1 MFNRNKYSKN
11 RENGLQSIKIKS
23 LVIILLALIGFSGY
37 HFLQTKYKQKEIN
50 QEVLDLQNQIDDF
63 EKKNKNLEQLSDY
76 LKTDESKELKA
87 KQKLN
92 LIKKGEKVV
101 IVKKDEIEKTVQ
113 VEENVKPEVKIDRP
127 NYYWWWH
134 YFFGIEKPEVTS
146 AKSYEK

>member
-1 MFNRNKYSKN
+1 M
-11 RENGLQSIKIKS
+11 QSIKIKS

>member
-1 MFNRNKYSKN
+1 MFNRNKYSNDKKN
-11 RENGLQSIKIKS
+11 VLQSIKVKS
-23 LVIILLALIGFSGY
+23 LVIILLVLIGFSGY
-37 HFLQTKYKQKEIN
+37 HFFQTKYKQKEIN
-50 QEVLDLQNQIDDF
+50 QEVIDLQNQIDEF

-101 IVKKDEIEKTVQ
+101 IVKKNEVEKTVRT
-113 VEENVKPEVKIDRP
+113 EDDIKPEVEIDRP

-134 YFFGIEKPEVTS
+134 YFFGIEGPEVTS
-146 AKSYEK
+146 VNSYEK

>member
-1 MFNRNKYSKN
+1 
-11 RENGLQSIKIKS
+11 LQSIKIKS